1 MNFGRALAF
10 EPIVRLLI
18 FMIALAL
25 LGCGGLHQESLP
37 VVTSNGVTIERA
49 ALEARVHELVNQERL
64 RRGLSAVTWNEDIR
78 PIARGHSAHMGRR
91 HYFSHNAP
99 NGRDFNDRYRRA
111 RFSCQVPA
119 GRNRYLLGGENLFLG
134 HVVRTWT
141 AYSDGRRV
149 VTSRHNLESLAQAA
163 VTGWMNS
170 PAHRDNLLNR
180 HWRTEAIG
188 IEITA
193 DGRVYATQNFC

>member
-1 MNFGRALAF
+1 MRALIL
-10 EPIVRLLI
+10 IV
-18 FMIALAL
+18 FFALS
-25 LGCGGLHQESLP
+25 GCAGIHQEGPP

-49 ALEARVHELVNQERL
+49 ALEARIHELVNFERR
-64 RRGLSAVTWNEDIR
+64 RRGLSEVTWNEAIR
-78 PIARGHSAHMGRR
+78 PIARGHSSHMGRR
-91 HYFSHNAP
+91 NYFAHNAP
-99 NGRDFNDRYRRA
+99 GGADFNDRYRRA
-111 RFSCQVPA
+111 RFQCQVPA

-134 HVVRTWT
+134 HVVRTWA

-149 VTSRHNLESLAQAA
+149 VTARHDLESIAQAV
-163 VTGWMNS
+163 VTGWLNS

-188 IEITA
+188 VEITE